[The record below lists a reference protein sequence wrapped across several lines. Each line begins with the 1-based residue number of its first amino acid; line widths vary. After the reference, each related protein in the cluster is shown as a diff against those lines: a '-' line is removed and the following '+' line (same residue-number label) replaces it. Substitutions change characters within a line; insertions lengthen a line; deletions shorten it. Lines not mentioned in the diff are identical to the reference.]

1 MKKHISNTA
10 ATVNTTHTRKGD
22 NRMTVQKVTHPAE
35 KATRIFITCENPM
48 EKGLH
53 QEQVESILKQLNT
66 TYYIFVYGQYMYPM
80 NGFHSEPLRY
90 LQVYME
96 LASPAN
102 PEQIKAAF
110 QAEQY
115 EVPHPD
121 CPSVMN
127 RNWLA
132 KIDYFRAYEFSE
144 CPEYSPIESGIC
156 PGDVATLEQYQQ
168 DLEATLDMVEQGATD
183 QEILGK
189 YPSAT
194 THLHTINAYR
204 LHFLNDPENYYNYIM
219 KEDAKNEQS

>member
-1 MKKHISNTA
+1 
-10 ATVNTTHTRKGD
+10 
-22 NRMTVQKVTHPAE
+22 
-35 KATRIFITCENPM
+35 
-48 EKGLH
+48 
-53 QEQVESILKQLNT
+53 
-66 TYYIFVYGQYMYPM
+66 
-80 NGFHSEPLRY
+80 
-90 LQVYME
+90 ME

-156 PGDVATLEQYQQ
+156 PGDVATLGQYQQ
-168 DLEATLDMVEQGATD
+168 DLEAILDMVEQGATD